1 MNRTHSDQIA
11 RYVTD
16 LQALKND
23 DRLRGLKP
31 RAGIDFASND
41 YLALASAPRMRK
53 AVSAAIEAG
62 TPIGAG
68 GSRLLRGN
76 CEEHESLEAE
86 AARFFGT
93 ETALF
98 FGGGYVANF
107 AVLTTLPQRG
117 DLIVL
122 DSLVH
127 ASIHEGARAGRAE
140 FRISTHN
147 DPDSVENTV
156 RDWRAKGGTGRVWI
170 VAESLYSMDG
180 DFAPL
185 KDLIAIAERYDA
197 FLMVDEAHATGV
209 YGEQGRGLAAPY
221 EGRENLLVVHTCGK
235 ALGAA
240 GALVT
245 ASGVLR
251 DFMMNRCRPFIFA
264 TAPSPL
270 MAVAVREAL
279 SILQEE
285 PERQQRLARL
295 VAFTH
300 REILVRGRSSSSNS
314 QIVPYIVGD
323 NARAMRLA
331 SRLQARGFDIRG
343 IRPPTVPAGTARLR
357 ISLTLNVTEDDVSE
371 MLDAL
376 VEETWGDC
384 SESADRGDRHRYR
397 NRKDGLFRRTRRSP
411 GRELLEA
418 DPGRP
423 RRRDR

>member
-1 MNRTHSDQIA
+1 MNLIHTANLGD
-11 RYVTD
+11 YVAA
-16 LQALKND
+16 LHALKVDN
-23 DRLRGLKP
+23 RLRGLKP

-41 YLALASAPRMRK
+41 YLALASAPRMKK
-53 AVSAAIEAG
+53 AVSAALVAG

-76 CEEHESLEAE
+76 CEEHETLEKE
-86 AARFFGT
+86 AAQFFRA
-93 ETALF
+93 ETTLF

-107 AVLTTLPQRG
+107 AILTTLPQRG
-117 DLIVL
+117 DLLVL

-140 FRISTHN
+140 FRISAHN
-147 DPDSVENTV
+147 DTQSIEDTI
-156 RDWRAKGGTGRVWI
+156 RDWRAEGGTGRVWI
-170 VAESLYSMDG
+170 VVESIYSMDG

-185 KDLIAIAERYDA
+185 EDLVAIADRYGA

-209 YGEQGRGLAAPY
+209 YGERGRGLTARY

-251 DFMMNRCRPFIFA
+251 DFMINRCRPFIFA

-279 SILQEE
+279 FILQHE
-285 PERQQRLARL
+285 PERQQRLAKL

-300 REILVRGRSSSSNS
+300 REMGLRGCRSPSAS

-323 NARAMRLA
+323 NARAIRLA
-331 SRLQARGFDIRG
+331 SALQARGFDIRG

-357 ISLTLNVTEDDVSE
+357 ISLTLNVGEDDVLA

-376 VEETWGDC
+376 IEET
-384 SESADRGDRHRYR
+384 RGEV
-397 NRKDGLFRRTRRSP
+397 L
-411 GRELLEA
+411 
-418 DPGRP
+418 
-423 RRRDR
+423 

>member
-1 MNRTHSDQIA
+1 MRPIHAAKVAHYVAALHSLEKD
-11 RYVTD
+11 
-16 LQALKND
+16 N
-23 DRLRGLKP
+23 RLRGLKA
-31 RAGIDFASND
+31 RAGVDFTSND
-41 YLALASAPRMRK
+41 YLALASAPRMKK
-53 AVSAAIEAG
+53 AMSVALESG

-76 CEEHESLEAE
+76 CREHEALEAE
-86 AARFFGT
+86 AAQFFGA

-117 DLIVL
+117 DLLVL

-140 FRISTHN
+140 FQISAHN
-147 DPDSVENTV
+147 DPQSVEHMI
-156 RDWRAKGGTGRVWI
+156 RDWRAQGGTGRVWI

-185 KDLIAIAERYDA
+185 KDLVAIADRHDA
-197 FLMVDEAHATGV
+197 FLIVDEAHATGV
-209 YGEQGRGLAAPY
+209 YGERGRGLTAPY
-221 EGRENLLVVHTCGK
+221 ERRENLLVVHTCGK

-251 DFMMNRCRPFIFA
+251 DFMVNRCRPFIFA

-270 MAVAVREAL
+270 MAIAVREAL
-279 SILQEE
+279 LILQEE
-285 PERQQRLARL
+285 PERQQRLAKL
-295 VAFTH
+295 IAFAH
-300 REILVRGRSSSSNS
+300 RQISARGLQSPSDS

-323 NARAMRLA
+323 NGRAMRLA
-331 SRLQARGFDIRG
+331 SALQARGFDIRG

-357 ISLTLNVTEDDVSE
+357 ISLTLNVAEDDVLA

-376 VEETWGDC
+376 AEET
-384 SESADRGDRHRYR
+384 RGWSR
-397 NRKDGLFRRTRRSP
+397 
-411 GRELLEA
+411 
-418 DPGRP
+418 
-423 RRRDR
+423 

>member
-1 MNRTHSDQIA
+1 MNQVHADKIA
-11 RYVTD
+11 TYVAA
-16 LQALKND
+16 LHALKAE
-23 DRLRGLKP
+23 DRLRGLRP

-41 YLALASAPRMRK
+41 YLALARAPRMKK
-53 AVSAAIEAG
+53 AVSAALEAG

-86 AARFFGT
+86 AARFFGA

-98 FGGGYVANF
+98 FGSGYVANF

-117 DLIVL
+117 DLLVL

-140 FRISTHN
+140 FRISAHN
-147 DPDSVENTV
+147 DSQSVEDTI
-156 RDWRAKGGTGRVWI
+156 RDWRAEGGKGRIWI
-170 VAESLYSMDG
+170 VVESLYSMDG

-185 KDLIAIAERYDA
+185 EELVAIADRHDA

-209 YGEQGRGLAAPY
+209 YGEQGRGLTAPY
-221 EGRENLLVVHTCGK
+221 KGRENLVVVHTCGK

-245 ASGVLR
+245 APCVLR
-251 DFMMNRCRPFIFA
+251 DFMVNRCRPFIFA

-270 MAVAVREAL
+270 TAVAVQEAL
-279 SILQEE
+279 LILQQE
-285 PERQQRLARL
+285 PDRQRRLANL
-295 VAFTH
+295 VAFAH
-300 REILVRGRSSSSNS
+300 REIGKRGGRSPSAS

-323 NARAMRLA
+323 NARAMALA
-331 SRLQARGFDIRG
+331 SALQARGFDIRG

-357 ISLTLNVTEDDVSE
+357 ISLTLNVAEDDVRA

-376 VEETWGDC
+376 MDET
-384 SESADRGDRHRYR
+384 RG
-397 NRKDGLFRRTRRSP
+397 
-411 GRELLEA
+411 EA
-418 DPGRP
+418 R
-423 RRRDR
+423 

>member
-1 MNRTHSDQIA
+1 MNSVH
-11 RYVTD
+11 
-16 LQALKND
+16 ALKVADYVAALHALKED
-23 DRLRGLKP
+23 DRLRRLKP
-31 RAGIDFASND
+31 RAGIDFVSND
-41 YLALASAPRMRK
+41 YLALASAPRMKK

-76 CEEHESLEAE
+76 CEEHERLEAE
-86 AARFFGT
+86 AAQFFRA
-93 ETALF
+93 EAALF

-107 AVLTTLPQRG
+107 SVLTTLPQRG
-117 DLIVL
+117 DLLVL
-122 DSLVH
+122 DALVH
-127 ASIHEGARAGRAE
+127 ASIREGARAGRAD
-140 FRISTHN
+140 FRICAHN
-147 DPDSVENTV
+147 DPQSVESTI
-156 RDWRAKGGTGRVWI
+156 RDWRTQGGMGRVWI
-170 VAESLYSMDG
+170 VVESLYSMDG

-185 KDLIAIAERYDA
+185 EDLIVIAERHEA

-209 YGEQGRGLAAPY
+209 YGEQGRGLAASY
-221 EGRENLLVVHTCGK
+221 EGRENLVIIHTCGK

-245 ASGVLR
+245 ASTAMR
-251 DFMMNRCRPFIFA
+251 DFMVNRCRPFIFA

-279 SILQEE
+279 LILQQE
-285 PERQQRLARL
+285 PERQQRLAEL

-300 REILVRGRSSSSNS
+300 REIGVRGGRNASVS

-357 ISLTLNVTEDDVSE
+357 ISLTLNVVEDDVRA

-376 VEETWGDC
+376 FEETHG
-384 SESADRGDRHRYR
+384 
-397 NRKDGLFRRTRRSP
+397 
-411 GRELLEA
+411 EA
-418 DPGRP
+418 R
-423 RRRDR
+423 

>member
-1 MNRTHSDQIA
+1 MNSVHAPKAAD
-11 RYVTD
+11 YVAA
-16 LQALKND
+16 LHALKED
-23 DRLRGLKP
+23 DRLRRLQS
-31 RAGIDFASND
+31 RAGIDFVSND
-41 YLALASAPRMRK
+41 YLALASAPRMKK

-76 CEEHESLEAE
+76 CEEHERLEAE
-86 AARFFGT
+86 AAQFFRA
-93 ETALF
+93 EAALF

-107 AVLTTLPQRG
+107 SVLTTLPQRG
-117 DLIVL
+117 DLLVL
-122 DSLVH
+122 DALVH
-127 ASIHEGARAGRAE
+127 ASIHEGARAGRAD
-140 FRISTHN
+140 FRICAHN
-147 DPDSVENTV
+147 DPQSVESTI
-156 RDWRAKGGTGRVWI
+156 RDWRTQGGMGRVWI
-170 VAESLYSMDG
+170 VVESLYSMDG

-185 KDLIAIAERYDA
+185 DDLIVIAERHEA

-209 YGEQGRGLAAPY
+209 YGEQGRGLAASY
-221 EGRENLLVVHTCGK
+221 EGRENLVIIHTCGK

-245 ASGVLR
+245 ASTAMR
-251 DFMMNRCRPFIFA
+251 DFMVNRCRPFIFA

-279 SILQEE
+279 LILQQE
-285 PERQQRLARL
+285 PERQQRLAEL

-300 REILVRGRSSSSNS
+300 REIGMRGGRNASVS

-357 ISLTLNVTEDDVSE
+357 ISLTLNVVEDDVRA

-376 VEETWGDC
+376 FEET
-384 SESADRGDRHRYR
+384 RG
-397 NRKDGLFRRTRRSP
+397 
-411 GRELLEA
+411 EA
-418 DPGRP
+418 R
-423 RRRDR
+423 